1 MKKSRRRFLK
11 KGTIGIVTT
20 PFIGLASCAAK
31 SAESSKTT
39 FPVLISTWNAG
50 KDANEA
56 ALEVLKAGGTSL
68 DAVEK
73 GVMLAEADDT
83 NQYVGDGGKPDR
95 DGYVTLDACIMDWK
109 GNAGSVCFLEDIV
122 HPISVARRVMEK
134 TPHVMLVGAGARQFA
149 IEEGF
154 KTKNLLTE
162 QSKKDWDKWKETAE
176 YQPVINTENHDTIG
190 MLAIDEKGNISASCT
205 TSGMAFKMRGRVGDS
220 PIIGAGLYVDN
231 EAGGAVTTGLGE
243 AVLRSL
249 TSFLCVEFMRNGKTP
264 QEACKL
270 AIERLAEKHENF
282 KDFQVAI
289 IALDK
294 NGNTGAFAI
303 QKGFTYALAVDG
315 KNDLND
321 AASMI

>member
-1 MKKSRRRFLK
+1 MKKARRNFLK
-11 KGTIGIVTT
+11 KGTLGIVSA
-20 PFIGLASCAAK
+20 PFLSIGSCAAT
-31 SAESSKTT
+31 ENKTSIKT
-39 FPVLISTWNAG
+39 LPVIISTWDAG
-50 KDANEA
+50 KEANEEA
-56 ALEVLKAGGTSL
+56 FKILKSGGTSL

-109 GNAGSVCFLEDIV
+109 GNAGSVCFLENIV

-134 TPHVMLVGAGARQFA
+134 TPHVMLVGEGAKQFA

-154 KTKNLLTE
+154 KTKNLLTQ
-162 QSKKDWDKWKETAE
+162 QSKMDWEEWKKTAE
-176 YQPVINTENHDTIG
+176 YRPVINTENHDTIG
-190 MLAIDEKGNISASCT
+190 MLAIDEKGNISGACT

-220 PIIGAGLYVDN
+220 PIIGAGLFVDN
-231 EAGGAVTTGLGE
+231 EVGGAVATGLGE
-243 AVLRSL
+243 AVLRTL

-264 QEACKL
+264 QEACKM
-270 AIERLAEKHENF
+270 AIERLTQKHKNY
-282 KDFQVAI
+282 KDFQVGI

-303 QKGFTYALAVDG
+303 QEGFTYALSAEG
-315 KNDLND
+315 KNEVSHSE
-321 AASMI
+321 SMI

>member
-20 PFIGLASCAAK
+20 PFIGLASCATK

-109 GNAGSVCFLEDIV
+109 GNAGSACFLEDIV